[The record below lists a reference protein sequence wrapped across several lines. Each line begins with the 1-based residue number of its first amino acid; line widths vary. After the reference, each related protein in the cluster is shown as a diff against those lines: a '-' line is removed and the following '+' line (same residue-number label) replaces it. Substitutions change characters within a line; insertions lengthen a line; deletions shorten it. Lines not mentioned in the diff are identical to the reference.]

1 MEVTMRVITLS
12 RSVAALGVLTL
23 SVACNGDSLTP
34 TPPPPS
40 EAGMTLVPR
49 NATIHAGQVVT
60 LQARLVD
67 EFGDALESSISWKSS
82 NDAIATVAATGTV
95 YGRSEGLAVITA
107 SANGK
112 GQFSTVRV
120 LRREEKPE
128 GKDPRAPAP

>member
-1 MEVTMRVITLS
+1 MRVITLS

-34 TPPPPS
+34 TPPPPGS
-40 EAGMTLVPR
+40 ESGMTLVPR
-49 NATIHAGQVVT
+49 TATIHAGQIVT

-82 NDAIATVAATGTV
+82 NDAIATVAATGVV

-107 SANGK
+107 SAHGK
-112 GQFSTVRV
+112 GQFSTIRV
-120 LRREEKPE
+120 LRRDEKPE
-128 GKDPRAPAP
+128 GKDPKAPAP